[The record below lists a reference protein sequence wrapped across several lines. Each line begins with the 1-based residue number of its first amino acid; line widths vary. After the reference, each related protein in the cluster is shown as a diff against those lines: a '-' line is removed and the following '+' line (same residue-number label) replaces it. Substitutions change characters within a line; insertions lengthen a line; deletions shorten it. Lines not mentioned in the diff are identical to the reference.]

1 MICVRAVIS
10 FYCSRFCPSFFKYTG
25 KIMKYVDLVIENRSD
40 KTDRPY
46 TYLYNGDDIKIGSV
60 VYVPFNRGNKIK
72 KAYVVGVND
81 KKPENRSG
89 KEIKYKEVE
98 SVDEDIAL
106 TEEIVRT
113 AFWISRR
120 YYCRTID
127 AINLF
132 APTVTALR
140 SEKVGDTDSSQTE
153 TDSGIVPMLTS
164 EQQCVM
170 GEIDKAIDDNLLS
183 LFLLH
188 GVTGSGKTEVY
199 IRAVDK
205 CIASGRNA
213 IVMVPEISLTNQ
225 MIERFIARFG
235 ARNIAVLHS
244 KMSKGQRYRQWLR
257 IRSGEARIAIG
268 ARSAVFAPFED
279 IGIIIMDEE
288 HETSYKSDMTP
299 KYDTVEVASKRLTN
313 QAVPGTLLLGSATP
327 SVVTNFRAECGIFKK
342 LSLTKR
348 YNEVKLP
355 KIRIVDMREEMKHG
369 NQSIF
374 SKALYEKLEA
384 TVDSGKQAILFLNR
398 RGYSTYISC
407 CDCGYVLKCADCD
420 ISLTYHKRSNSA
432 LCHYCGRRT
441 APPIKCPECGGEHM
455 DYFGIGTEKLA
466 EEVEKLFPECVV
478 DRLDLD
484 TIQRKGSIERILR
497 SYEDQKTDILVGT
510 QLVAK
515 GLDFKNVGLVGIVS
529 ADVSLNIPDYRAA
542 EKTFQLITQAA
553 GRAGRGAE
561 RGDVIV
567 QTYTPEHYAIMAA
580 VNADYDAFYNSEIVL
595 RKMRTYPPFS
605 DIIKVEFSGKND
617 SEAYKVAK
625 TGENLLKEILTD
637 AANNVLPVQSSYIAK
652 IGDKYQYSFLVKAA
666 AKNRVEYANAVLTMK
681 KRLMQTYADINIGID
696 INPY

>member
-1 MICVRAVIS
+1 
-10 FYCSRFCPSFFKYTG
+10 
-25 KIMKYVDLVIENRSD
+25 MKYVDLVIENRSD

-46 TYLYNGDDIKIGSV
+46 TYIYNGDDIKIGSV

-72 KAYVVGVND
+72 KAYVIAVND
-81 KKPENRSG
+81 EKPENKSG

-98 SVDEDIAL
+98 SVDEKIAL
-106 TEEIVRT
+106 TDEIIHT
-113 AFWISRR
+113 ALWISRR

-132 APTVTALR
+132 APTVTALK
-140 SEKVGDTDSSQTE
+140 SEKPGETEPSQAE
-153 TDSGIVPMLTS
+153 DDSGIVPTLTN
-164 EQQCVM
+164 EQQYAM
-170 GEIDKAIDDNLLS
+170 GKIDKAIDENLLS

-188 GVTGSGKTEVY
+188 GITGSGKTEVY

-205 CIASGRNA
+205 CIANGRNA

-225 MIERFIARFG
+225 MVDRFIARFG
-235 ARNIAVLHS
+235 AENVAVLHS
-244 KMSKGQRYRQWLR
+244 KMSKGQRYRQWSR
-257 IRSGEARIAIG
+257 IRNGEVRIAIG
-268 ARSAVFAPFED
+268 ARSAVFAPFEN

-313 QAVPGTLLLGSATP
+313 QVVPGTLLLGSATP
-327 SVVTNFRAECGIFKK
+327 SVVTNFRAGCGIFTK

-355 KIRIVDMREEMKHG
+355 KIQIVDMREEMKRG
-369 NQSIF
+369 NQGIF

-384 TVDSGKQAILFLNR
+384 TMDSGKQAILFLNR

-420 ISLTYHKRSNSA
+420 ISLTYHKHSNSA

-441 APPIKCPECGGEHM
+441 PPPAKCPECGSEHM
-455 DYFGIGTEKLA
+455 GYFGIGTEKLT

-478 DRLDLD
+478 ARLDLD
-484 TIQRKGSIERILR
+484 TTQKKGSVERILK
-497 SYEDQKTDILVGT
+497 SYENQKTDILVGT

-515 GLDFKNVGLVGIVS
+515 GLDFKNVALVGIVS

-542 EKTFQLITQAA
+542 ERTFQLITQAA
-553 GRAGRGAE
+553 GRAGRGTE

-567 QTYTPEHYAIMAA
+567 QTYTPHNYAIMAA
-580 VNADYDAFYNSEIVL
+580 VNADYDTFYNAEIVL

-617 SEAYKVAK
+617 SEVYRVAK
-625 TGENLLKEILTD
+625 TGENLLKEILNE
-637 AANNVLPVQSSYIAK
+637 AAHSVLPVQSSYIAK
-652 IGDKYQYSFLVKAA
+652 IGDRYQYSFLVKAQA
-666 AKNRVEYANAVLTMK
+666 SDKVKYANAVLAMK
-681 KRLMQTYADINIGID
+681 KNLTAIYHNVNIGID